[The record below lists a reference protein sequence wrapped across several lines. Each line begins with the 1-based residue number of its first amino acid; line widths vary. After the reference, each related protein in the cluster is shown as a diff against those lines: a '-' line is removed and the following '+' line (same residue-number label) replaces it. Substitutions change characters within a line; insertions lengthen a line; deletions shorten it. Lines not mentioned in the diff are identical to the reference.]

1 MEGQGNER
9 TDGSASRRRQQSET
23 ADDGGS
29 YPGHGKG
36 SGSRRENSLQD
47 RDCRSSY
54 GIHDFVTLG
63 KISRQPLQKL
73 ARDVRYS
80 HHSRRPA

>member
-1 MEGQGNER
+1 MNAR
-9 TDGSASRRRQQSET
+9 TAVLQDAENNLKQLMAGRN
-23 ADDGGS
+23 
-29 YPGHGKG
+29 PGHGKG

-47 RDCRSSY
+47 RDRRSSY

-73 ARDVRYS
+73 ARGVRYS